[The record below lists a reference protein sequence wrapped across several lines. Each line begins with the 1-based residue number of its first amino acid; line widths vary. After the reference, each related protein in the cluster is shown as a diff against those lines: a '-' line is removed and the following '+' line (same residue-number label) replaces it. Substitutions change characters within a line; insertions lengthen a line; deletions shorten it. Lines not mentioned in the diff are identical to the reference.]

1 MMSKSKR
8 LFLLLPG
15 LVVSILSFQYLYQR
29 FALAS
34 HVLPDSPY
42 PKEWL
47 ISQRLAIDTT
57 LNIAFIGDS
66 WIHNG
71 EVADFV
77 QDALSGTGKYAQAKS
92 FGYCGATSRDLYQM
106 ITQPSPLSH
115 LAEQNWEYV
124 VIVIGVNDASGQY
137 GPDFYAKHTLWIA
150 ERIISMGAF
159 PIIVELPT
167 FAIEESTALFP
178 WIKRVRNQLFA
189 WWQGCS
195 INNISC
201 YRDALTQKINESEL
215 KDKIRMVDFDQVC
228 SQYSEDKELYRDF
241 FHLNQIGNR
250 KLAGAIAKCIA
261 KQR

>member
-1 MMSKSKR
+1 MTRSS
-8 LFLLLPG
+8 LTWSFIWFLILILGLL
-15 LVVSILSFQYLYQR
+15 ILYSHQR
-29 FALAS
+29 FALAP
-34 HVLPDSPY
+34 HILADSPH
-42 PKEWL
+42 PKEWP
-47 ISQRLAIDTT
+47 ISQRLSFDTT

-77 QDALSGTGKYAQAKS
+77 QDDLSRAGKHVQTKS

-115 LAEQNWEYV
+115 FAEQNWEYV
-124 VIVIGVNDASGQY
+124 VVVIGVNDASGQY
-137 GPDFYAKHTLWIA
+137 GPDFYAQHALWIA

-178 WIKRVRNQLFA
+178 WVKRLRNQFFA

-201 YRDALTQKINESEL
+201 YRDALREKINESVL
-215 KDKIRMVDFDQVC
+215 KDNIRIVDFDSVC
-228 SQYSEDKELYRDF
+228 SQYARNQDLYRDF
-241 FHLNQIGNR
+241 FHLNSRGNQ
-250 KLAGAIAKCIA
+250 KLATAIVASITE
-261 KQR
+261 R

>member
-1 MMSKSKR
+1 MTRS
-8 LFLLLPG
+8 FLSWSFTWLLTLILG
-15 LVVSILSFQYLYQR
+15 LLILYWHQR
-29 FALAS
+29 FASAS
-34 HVLPDSPY
+34 YVALDSPF
-42 PKEWL
+42 PKERL
-47 ISQRLAIDTT
+47 ISQRLAKDTT

-77 QDALSGTGKYAQAKS
+77 QADLSRAGMHIQTKS

-137 GPDFYAKHTLWIA
+137 GPDFYAQHTLWIA

-178 WIKRVRNQLFA
+178 MVKRVRNQIFA

-201 YRDALTQKINESEL
+201 YRDALRQKINESDL
-215 KDKIRMVDFDQVC
+215 KDKILIVHFDQVC
-228 SQYSEDKELYRDF
+228 SQYSDDKELYRDF
-241 FHLNQIGNR
+241 FHLNSSGNQ
-250 KLAGAIAKCIA
+250 KLATAIAGAIMEK
-261 KQR
+261 